1 MADTGT
7 ASERRAKVLVHLV
20 DGDPERRRRRAEIID
35 SAGYRLHAHPDND
48 SLLTALGSEPH
59 WVCVVADVENP
70 ALDGRSLLAQLRQE
84 RVSLPVILIDG
95 DTSVSTVGRLFRDG
109 AADYLVR
116 PVPAATLVEA
126 IEDAVALQGEHGLWT
141 GLPADRAE
149 RLASLTPAERRV
161 MDAILHGA
169 TTRGVA
175 EAFGIS
181 ARTVEVHRNRV
192 FVKLGAANLAQ
203 LVRIVV
209 SDFAHAGAA
218 RASGILEAAV
228 DKVEAAAGQA
238 KQAAGDGGARIA
250 DGAARLVGE
259 AVGGSGDNTTGGDAA
274 GDAAS
279 GRLDPAPR
287 PVPVRSADR
296 CSD

>member
-1 MADTGT
+1 MADMVKI
-7 ASERRAKVLVHLV
+7 AERRAKVLVHLV
-20 DGDPERRRRRAEIID
+20 DADPERRRRRAEIID
-35 SAGYRLHAHPDND
+35 AAGYRLHAHPDND
-48 SLLTALGSEPH
+48 SLLTALGSDPH

-84 RVSLPVILIDG
+84 RLSLAVILIDG
-95 DTSVSTVGRLFRDG
+95 DTSVATVGRLFRDG
-109 AADYLVR
+109 VADYLVR
-116 PVPAATLVEA
+116 PVPAETLVEA

-161 MDAILHGA
+161 MDAILKGA

-218 RASGILEAAV
+218 RASGVLEAAT
-228 DKVEAAAGQA
+228 DQVEAAAETV

-250 DGAARLVGE
+250 EGAARLVGQ
-259 AVGGSGDNTTGGDAA
+259 AVGGSGDNATRGDAA
-274 GDAAS
+274 GDAAP
-279 GRLDPAPR
+279 GHLEPVPR
-287 PVPVRSADR
+287 PVPVRS
-296 CSD
+296 SDGPGD